1 MGWCPRCNH
10 KLNRENSSEV
20 EGEWQPDEQGVVSS
34 WVIKETRA
42 EVDTCPVCGFREVV
56 DFQQQRQSVPV
67 VPSIFLN

>member
-10 KLNRENSSEV
+10 KLNRENSSEI
-20 EGEWQPDEQGVVSS
+20 EGKRQPDEQGVVNSR
-34 WVIKETRA
+34 VLKETGV
-42 EVDTCPVCGFREVV
+42 EVATCPVCGSREVV